1 MELGRIGV
9 TLIKRGPTDRIEIA
23 KSQEIK
29 RMSVQEGET
38 NEINEISQGSTT
50 ESLPSNAGSGHAEGN
65 GKTMLR
71 QERKELVRKVT
82 NEVEKAFNSK
92 ESISKRQ
99 LNKWKFSIET
109 SLEQI
114 KELDENN
121 IAEIVE
127 AGDEVQLE
135 AEVEETSMFYTDMKA
150 VIEGLNDELAKFTGM
165 VKSENRGYTETRP
178 TINAK
183 LPKLNLR
190 RFDGDPIKWMSF
202 WDSFE
207 GNIHS
212 RSEVSER
219 EKFDY
224 LTGLLDG
231 DVLKVID
238 NYRLDNRN
246 YQAAINLLK
255 ERYGDTEKICSM
267 HYQAL
272 LNIQPVYRDYDLKGI
287 RKFYTEMETNHR
299 AVLSLGRKQE
309 NYSDILV
316 PQLEDKLPSYLR
328 ISVLQQKKDST
339 WNMEEL
345 LTVLQKEIKIRESN
359 PQGTQEISKATRKDR
374 QIATGSALIG
384 KKSSSKD
391 CPYCL
396 GDHRAEQCK
405 RVTELQERKALL
417 KKYMRCFCCLKR
429 GHRIK
434 DCHEKKYCINCG
446 GKHHI
451 SICDKGKTITEE
463 SSIPSLHARAKG
475 AVALE
480 TLQAFVKGKNGSKA
494 IRCRLILDTGSQF
507 TFITKELAD
516 MLRVEPTRTS
526 HISLSGIGKSEG
538 IVRTGSLY
546 EVSIEG
552 LDHKASIDT
561 EVHTLPEISRITN
574 VKPHV
579 QKEKYKHL
587 KSLWFPDVSE
597 KSELEV
603 HVLIGVN
610 DYHRIVTGTSRRGE
624 SQSEPIAIETIFG
637 WTLSGEIK
645 DENLRNAKANV
656 HLAIDSRKSESEL
669 HKLWDYE
676 SIGIREE
683 TDVHTMFKEA
693 IEFTGERYRVKLP
706 WKEGDYDIPNNKEYA
721 EQRLKTLMKRLE
733 KNPEVLK
740 EYDLIMKEQLANNI
754 MEPVEET
761 EKKEVHYLPHHPVV
775 RESAETTKVRIV
787 YDASAKARK
796 GDKSLNECLHT
807 GPSLAPLL
815 YDVLLRMR
823 AHPIMLVADIEKAFL
838 QIEIDKDDRDYLRL
852 FWFEDLNDDNKRVKE
867 YRFTRVIFGA
877 VPSPFLL
884 CGTLNHHLAKYQ
896 EEDREFVER
905 LKKSLYVDDA
915 IIGCDTVEDGIIMFQ
930 KASARLKEGGFTL
943 RKWNSS
949 NEKVREFITKS
960 QTTEVQSFARQIE
973 LEKDSTKVLG
983 LKWDQKNDK
992 LAIKLE
998 SNTSDIR
1005 IERTVTKRNM
1015 LSRVSEI
1022 FDPLGVASPV
1032 TIKGRIMLQDVC
1044 KSKKRWD
1051 ERVESDIEKRY
1062 VHWTKELN
1070 EAKQIVFSRSLKL
1083 MVEDKIE
1090 FRW

>member
-1 MELGRIGV
+1 M
-9 TLIKRGPTDRIEIA
+9 
-23 KSQEIK
+23 
-29 RMSVQEGET
+29 
-38 NEINEISQGSTT
+38 
-50 ESLPSNAGSGHAEGN
+50 
-65 GKTMLR
+65 
-71 QERKELVRKVT
+71 
-82 NEVEKAFNSK
+82 
-92 ESISKRQ
+92 
-99 LNKWKFSIET
+99 
-109 SLEQI
+109 
-114 KELDENN
+114 
-121 IAEIVE
+121 
-127 AGDEVQLE
+127 
-135 AEVEETSMFYTDMKA
+135 
-150 VIEGLNDELAKFTGM
+150 
-165 VKSENRGYTETRP
+165 
-178 TINAK
+178 
-183 LPKLNLR
+183 
-190 RFDGDPIKWMSF
+190 
-202 WDSFE
+202 
-207 GNIHS
+207 
-212 RSEVSER
+212 
-219 EKFDY
+219 
-224 LTGLLDG
+224 
-231 DVLKVID
+231 
-238 NYRLDNRN
+238 
-246 YQAAINLLK
+246 
-255 ERYGDTEKICSM
+255 
-267 HYQAL
+267 
-272 LNIQPVYRDYDLKGI
+272 
-287 RKFYTEMETNHR
+287 
-299 AVLSLGRKQE
+299 
-309 NYSDILV
+309 
-316 PQLEDKLPSYLR
+316 
-328 ISVLQQKKDST
+328 
-339 WNMEEL
+339 
-345 LTVLQKEIKIRESN
+345 
-359 PQGTQEISKATRKDR
+359 
-374 QIATGSALIG
+374 
-384 KKSSSKD
+384 
-391 CPYCL
+391 
-396 GDHRAEQCK
+396 
-405 RVTELQERKALL
+405 
-417 KKYMRCFCCLKR
+417 
-429 GHRIK
+429 
-434 DCHEKKYCINCG
+434 
-446 GKHHI
+446 
-451 SICDKGKTITEE
+451 
-463 SSIPSLHARAKG
+463 
-475 AVALE
+475 
-480 TLQAFVKGKNGSKA
+480 
-494 IRCRLILDTGSQF
+494 LDTGSQF

-526 HISLSGIGKSEG
+526 QISLSGIGKSEG
-538 IVRTGSLY
+538 IVTTGSLY

-706 WKEGDYDIPNNKEYA
+706 WKEGEFDIPNNKEYA

-807 GPSLAPLL
+807 GPSLTPLL

-867 YRFTRVIFGA
+867 YRFTRVIFGEG
-877 VPSPFLL
+877 PSPFLL

-960 QTTEVQSFARQIE
+960 QTTEVQSFARQTE

-998 SNTSDIR
+998 SKTSDIR
-1005 IERTVTKRNM
+1005 IERTVKKRNM

-1022 FDPLGVASPV
+1022 FDPLGVASPI
-1032 TIKGRIMLQDVC
+1032 TYQGKDIQRALTPSDLINGEILPQIAEE
-1044 KSKKRWD
+1044 S
-1051 ERVESDIEKRY
+1051 VESDFKESNNVAKRY
-1062 VHWTKELN
+1062 RYICKKREDLWNRWHRKYLITLRQYHRMNENTGREVTEGEVVLVSSNNHRSKWKLGVVESLIKSHDGIVKGARVRVIVKEKPKIMERSVQHLHPSEIRTEKSHMKDQKADSIQSSGMDSKRDRRLTAV
-1070 EAKQIVFSRSLKL
+1070 EARERIRDILTRDQDEI
-1083 MVEDKIE
+1083 IA
-1090 FRW
+1090 